1 MDESL
6 ESKFATLKSK
16 NLKIDLTRG
25 KPGSDQLDLSNDL
38 LSIRVPAES
47 PSGVDVRNYGDPLG
61 IPEARELGGELLSAP
76 LDNTLVGEQ
85 SSLLLIYQ
93 LILAN
98 YLFGLEMPW
107 KDQENLKFICPV
119 PGFDRHF
126 RLLDDFGIEMLTVP
140 LTGTGVDMD
149 KFKGLLS
156 EHQNIKGIICVPRH
170 SNPTGDVYT
179 DENLTQ
185 LFEAGK
191 SYSNEFLFI
200 LDHAYL
206 LLDFSSTEFQTPS
219 WEIAN
224 QCNVLDQT
232 AILCSFSKVTFG
244 GGGLSFAA
252 AGTKLFNLLVKQ
264 RASMIVCSDKANQMR
279 HLEFLKSKKDVLDH
293 MGKHADLVKPKF
305 ELAFKALDS
314 LGSEI
319 GSYKKPTGG
328 YFVSYNT
335 SKPIA
340 KRVIALCEEAGVLIT
355 PAGSTYPHFN
365 DPQDSNIRLAP
376 TFLELED
383 LKEAMEVFTTSLQI
397 AFEEQIS

>member
-38 LSIRVPAES
+38 LNLMVPAKS

-76 LDNTLVGEQ
+76 VDNTLVGEQ

-98 YLFGLEMPW
+98 YLFGLETPW
-107 KDQENLKFICPV
+107 KNQENLKFICPV

-126 RLLDDFGIEMLTVP
+126 RLLDDFGIEMLPVP
-140 LTGTGVDMD
+140 LTGSGVDIN
-149 KFKGLLS
+149 KFKALLA
-156 EHQNIKGIICVPRH
+156 EHKNIKGIICVPRH
-170 SNPTGDVYT
+170 SNPTGDIYS
-179 DENLTQ
+179 DENMSE
-185 LFEAGK
+185 LFKAGK

-206 LLDFSSTEFQTPS
+206 LHDFSSTPNQTPS
-219 WEIAN
+219 WELAKRFN
-224 QCNVLDQT
+224 ALDQT
-232 AILCSFSKVTFG
+232 AIFCSFSKVTFG

-252 AGTKLFNLLVKQ
+252 AGNRLFNLLVRQ
-264 RASMIVCSDKANQMR
+264 RGSMIVCSDKVNQMR
-279 HLEFLKSKKDVLDH
+279 HIEFLKNKHDVLNH
-293 MGKHADLVKPKF
+293 MSKHANLVKPKF
-305 ELAFKALDS
+305 EVAFQALDS
-314 LGSEI
+314 LSSEI

-328 YFVSYNT
+328 YFISYNT

-365 DPQDSNIRLAP
+365 DPEDSNIRLAP
-376 TFLELED
+376 TFLGLED

-397 AFEEQIS
+397 AFEE